1 MKKST
6 LALTIA
12 LCASAL
18 SFHAAQAAEPAVG
31 VPNPM
36 VAYDDVAAAKAAAGF
51 TPLYLPSFSGY
62 HVSQV
67 WVIAGDVIDI
77 EYTADGQIA
86 TKFRLRTARCT
97 ELMNDDISGIYGVN
111 WEKENLDGLDVFVA
125 QVPAE
130 SKVYPDGYAAH
141 WSHGNMLF
149 SISADYIGKPEFM
162 HLLKNGLVEMSK
174 IYF

>member
-1 MKKST
+1 MKKEI
-6 LALTIA
+6 LALTMA
-12 LCASAL
+12 LAASAL
-18 SFHAAQAAEPAVG
+18 SFNAAQAAAPAVG
-31 VPNPM
+31 IPNPM

-51 TPLYLPSFSGY
+51 TPLYLPSLSGY

-67 WVIAGDVIDI
+67 WVIGGDLIDI

-97 ELMNDDISGIYGVN
+97 ELLNDDISGIYGVK
-111 WEKENLDGLDVFVA
+111 WEKKSLDDLEVSIA
-125 QVPAE
+125 QVPAK

-141 WSHGNMLF
+141 WRHGNMLF
-149 SISADYIGKPEFM
+149 SVSADYIGKPEFM

>member
-1 MKKST
+1 MKKLT

-31 VPNPM
+31 MPNPM
-36 VAYDDVAAAKAAAGF
+36 AAYDDVAAAKAGAGF
-51 TPLYLPSFSGY
+51 TPLYLPSLSGY

-97 ELMNDDISGIYGVN
+97 ELMNNDISGIYGVN
-111 WEKENLDGLDVFVA
+111 WEKENLDGLDVFIA

-130 SKVYPDGYAAH
+130 SKVYPEGYAAH